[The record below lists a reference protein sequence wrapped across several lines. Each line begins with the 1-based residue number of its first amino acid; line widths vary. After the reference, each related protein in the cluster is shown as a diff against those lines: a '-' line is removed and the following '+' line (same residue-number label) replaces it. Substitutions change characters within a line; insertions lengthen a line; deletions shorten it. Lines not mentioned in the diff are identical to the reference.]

1 MKKEEDMSNTFVMEV
16 GQKSAIAEDP
26 LDEVSGFPDIKVDS
40 PEVPSENLE
49 QNSKK
54 NDFASNDNSF
64 NSNGKNEKKR
74 SKWFLVTILLMI
86 LCLGIGIGITY
97 FYLEVYRNT
106 VTTTEEEQNDD
117 SNAAIEEEIS
127 PTSLF
132 VKELI
137 SNYDYETMSETEIF
151 EVLYNKDKIYVKD
164 LEESYLRALAVKKAN
179 QWVEGIGF
187 SSEEFQ
193 DSVVMLFGS
202 QVLLKDQDFSLR
214 NACIEIQY
222 DSQNKFY
229 TAVETDGCGS
239 TTVYSMQ
246 RKIIKAIKKENSM
259 EINVAVAIIN
269 DNTKKIFR
277 GYDSSLSENAGI
289 DEVDGITKDTF
300 DIDKDYSKLNQYKYT
315 FNYDSDNNNYYLV
328 SVELEK

>member
-40 PEVPSENLE
+40 PEVPLENLE

-54 NDFASNDNSF
+54 NDFVSNANSF

-97 FYLEVYRNT
+97 FYLGSYKST
-106 VTTTEEEQNDD
+106 VKTEENKEKDNSDTM
-117 SNAAIEEEIS
+117 IEEIS
-127 PTSLF
+127 PTSLYL
-132 VKELI
+132 KELI
-137 SNYDYETMSETEIF
+137 SNYDYNTISETEIY
-151 EVLYNKDKIYVKD
+151 ETLYSKDKIYVKD

-179 QWVEGIGF
+179 QWVDGIGF
-187 SSEEFQ
+187 SKEKFQ
-193 DSVVMLFGS
+193 DSVVMLFGT
-202 QVLLKDQDFSLR
+202 QVLLDDHDFSLK
-214 NACIEIQY
+214 NACVEMKY
-222 DSQNKFY
+222 DSQSQFY
-229 TAVETDGCGS
+229 SSVKSDGCGG
-239 TTVYSMQ
+239 TTIYSME
-246 RKIIKAIKKENSM
+246 RKIVKAIKKENSM

-269 DNTKKIFR
+269 DNTNKIFR